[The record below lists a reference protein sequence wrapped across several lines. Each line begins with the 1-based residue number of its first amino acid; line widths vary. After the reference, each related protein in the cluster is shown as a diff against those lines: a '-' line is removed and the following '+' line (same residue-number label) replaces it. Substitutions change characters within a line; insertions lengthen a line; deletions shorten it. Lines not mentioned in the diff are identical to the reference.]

1 MDKISIITTYYNAK
15 EFILNAIN
23 SVYQQ
28 YIDPNKFTIEYVLVN
43 DKTPDNSEE
52 LIDDYIARFK
62 PRKEFVWKKVEP
74 EKNLGCGGAR
84 KFGIENA
91 TGNYFMF
98 LDADDY
104 YIHKDFVIRAYNDI
118 VSKEADIV
126 EYGIIYNQAN
136 GTQHYNAAPKEMTI
150 TDRNLAEMALF
161 KDNLIKFNV
170 WSKIYK
176 RSIVE
181 SYTYSDERTFEDVRT
196 IPVWVWN
203 AKKIVIMP
211 TAEINYRAAT
221 GSIIRNNWVETR
233 IGTITAIASHF
244 ERFKED
250 YNLLKAM
257 YTRSMIDIEALLS
270 NHSSENEG
278 FNEMSRLNTYMLS
291 YLFPKT
297 YKEKTYHVEDD
308 IEVNPP
314 KVLKEQDKLVQPIE
328 IGEDGV
334 KDDDIMPD
342 LNNLPGM

>member
-1 MDKISIITTYYNAK
+1 MCMDKISIITTYYNAK

-28 YIDPNKFTIEYVLVN
+28 LIDTKRFTVEYVLVN
-43 DKTPDNSEE
+43 DKSPDNTEE
-52 LIDDYIARFK
+52 LIDLFIKRTPKREGF
-62 PRKEFVWKKVEP
+62 EWKKVEP

-84 KFGIENA
+84 KFGIEQA

-104 YIHKDFVIRAYNDI
+104 YIHKDFVVRAYNDI
-118 VSKEADIV
+118 TSKSADIV
-126 EYGIIYNQAN
+126 EYGIIYNQSN
-136 GTQHYNAAPKEMTI
+136 GSQNYNCAPKELTI
-150 TDRNLAEMALF
+150 TNRNLAEMALF

-211 TAEINYRAAT
+211 TAEINYRAASN
-221 GSIIRNNWVETR
+221 SIIRNNWVDTR

-244 ERFKED
+244 ERFKDD

-291 YLFPKT
+291 YLYPDT
-297 YKEKTYHVEDD
+297 YKQKTYHIEDD
-308 IEVNPP
+308 ITINKPSTMSKQEPLIQPDVT
-314 KVLKEQDKLVQPIE
+314 LKK
-328 IGEDGV
+328 
-334 KDDDIMPD
+334 DIMPN
-342 LNNLPGM
+342 LNDLPGIV